1 MWHSQRDLT
10 RQYILALEY
19 YDKRLVVQRPKNVSV
34 VAQNTQHDTRGI
46 R

>member
-1 MWHSQRDLT
+1 MWQRQGDL
-10 RQYILALEY
+10 QPNILALEY